1 MCHTWYGMGNVSF
14 VCIPCHWWEIYGIV
28 FSKLHRHHV
37 KPPMSSTCY
46 HKNRKHRGGIQVFPG
61 HSLGPREVK
70 HTRSL
75 IIQSHHPKKTVT
87 DLPNC
92 LLACLLS
99 AQMGTWW
106 DWRRIYSHHMEKPT
120 KFSDHPCALKITHG
134 IHVLGRYL
142 HLPCSS
148 IGFTPKCR

>member
-1 MCHTWYGMGNVSF
+1 MGNVSF

-70 HTRSL
+70 HTWSL

-92 LLACLLS
+92 LLAFGTNGDLMGLEKNLLP
-99 AQMGTWW
+99 
-106 DWRRIYSHHMEKPT
+106 SHGKANKVQRPSMCFKNYPW
-120 KFSDHPCALKITHG
+120 HPCIRQIPT
-134 IHVLGRYL
+134 
-142 HLPCSS
+142 
-148 IGFTPKCR
+148 FTMF